1 MNNKKLYLVYIEYG
15 GDMECYQCL
24 YVGHRLC
31 RGDTREEVLED
42 YQRQH
47 GGINIEKGTWYGRY
61 IRMVEVPEESIGR
74 LWGNLEI
81 IEKEK

>member
-1 MNNKKLYLVYIEYG
+1 MKNKKLYLVYIEYG